1 MATTKNTT
9 TTQTIRLGGQRVK
22 LATRNGRVTATKALP
37 LEHELQAAQVRALK
51 AMPEYGAQF
60 LIAGDQNAGKRGPKA
75 QAIALAT
82 GMAAGDPDLRVYL
95 AGGRLGLI
103 ENKVGKAKLTPSQEQ
118 RHPALAALG
127 HQVTVVRA
135 VTCEDAAAQAVSLV
149 RGWLAANDVCSE
161 KNCDAHENLADA
173 A

>member
-1 MATTKNTT
+1 MTT
-9 TTQTIRLGGQRVK
+9 TTQTIRIAGQRVK
-22 LATRNGRVTATKALP
+22 LTTRNGRVTTTKALP

-51 AMPEYGAQF
+51 TMPEYGMQF

-95 AGGRLGLI
+95 PQGRLGLI
-103 ENKVGKAKLTPSQEQ
+103 ENKVGKARLTPSQEQ

-127 HQVTVVRA
+127 HPVTVVRA
-135 VTCEDAAAQAVSLV
+135 VTAEDAAAQAVSLV
-149 RGWLAANDVCSE
+149 RGWLAANDGT
-161 KNCDAHENLADA
+161 ENKSQKSA
-173 A
+173 